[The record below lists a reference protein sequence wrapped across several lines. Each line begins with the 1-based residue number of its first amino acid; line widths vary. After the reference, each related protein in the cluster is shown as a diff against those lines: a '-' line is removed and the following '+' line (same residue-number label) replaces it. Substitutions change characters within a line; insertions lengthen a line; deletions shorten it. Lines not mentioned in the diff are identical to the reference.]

1 MSRYASFLRLSFILA
16 GTMRCAMQPGMCS
29 SEIAA
34 LLSSQSK
41 LQAVASMN
49 YESSSFSRIFSTNDS
64 MIAAMFLDGSSTSTN
79 LAASSCATV
88 TAFLAAEK
96 HPKTSIIG
104 NKPKRIQNTSK
115 EKHKPNT
122 IQTKTSRQ
130 SQPSPGLERFGTH
143 CTMLNAW
150 M

>member
-41 LQAVASMN
+41 LQDVVSMN

-64 MIAAMFLDGSSTSTN
+64 MIAAMFLVFFS
-79 LAASSCATV
+79 LV
-88 TAFLAAEK
+88 L
-96 HPKTSIIG
+96 
-104 NKPKRIQNTSK
+104 
-115 EKHKPNT
+115 
-122 IQTKTSRQ
+122 
-130 SQPSPGLERFGTH
+130 QPQPT
-143 CTMLNAW
+143 
-150 M
+150 